1 MLEIPLE
8 AYQNQ
13 SFMVT
18 LKEQDCSLA
27 LYQRN
32 SRLYLDLSV
41 DGALVRQGAVCLPQ
55 VGILGNVRGF
65 AGELFMVDQRTQP
78 EKQQPPQW
86 EGLGTRWKLY
96 YLLPEEVQTLR
107 ENAALEALHG

>member
-8 AYQNQ
+8 ACQNQ

-18 LKEQDCSLA
+18 LNEQDCTIA

-41 DGALVRQGAVCLPQ
+41 EGAVVRQGAVCLPQ
-55 VGILGNVRGF
+55 VGIVGEVPGF
-65 AGELFMVDQRTQP
+65 AGELFMIDLRTQP
-78 EKQQPPQW
+78 EKQQPPRW
-86 EGLGTRWKLY
+86 EFPSGRLSLYSWTRNSN
-96 YLLPEEVQTLR
+96 TSGR
-107 ENAALEALHG
+107 A

>member
-18 LKEQDCSLA
+18 LNEQDCSIP

-32 SRLYLDLSV
+32 SRLYLDLSM
-41 DGALVRQGAVCLPQ
+41 DGSVVRQGAVCLPQ
-55 VGILGNVRGF
+55 VGIVGDVPGF
-65 AGELFMVDQRTQP
+65 AGELFMIDLRTQP

-86 EGLGTRWKLY
+86 EGLGTRWKLFY
-96 YLLPEEVQTLR
+96 FSPEEVLGLR
-107 ENAALEALHG
+107 QNAAREALNG